1 MVKGFQKKPR
11 GSSGKFG
18 LRAARV
24 CAAGLVA
31 ACAALL
37 LFAPSPAAA
46 ARRAHHHHR
55 LGAVGFAPLPVSASI
70 VLDADTGRVLSE
82 DNADGLTYPASLAKL
97 MTLYLT
103 FEDMN
108 SGRLR
113 LDQYL
118 PVSAEAASRPPTR
131 LGLQAGEAV
140 QVQDLILA
148 IVTRSANDAAA
159 VLAEAQAGSEAAFA
173 EHMTRKARELGLTN
187 TVFRNASGL
196 PDPEQRTT
204 ARDMAQLA
212 LALFHNYP
220 REYRYFAAREFEFQG
235 RLIVGHDHL
244 LDWYPGADG
253 LKTGYIRASG
263 FNLATSAVRDGH
275 RLIGVVMGGTS
286 GGVRDREMAAL
297 LDQGFVQLGVVIAPT
312 DRHVAPSLQR
322 PALTAASGSPADRRA
337 APPLLRLPVTAA
349 SDPPGEP
356 GPVDSPALS
365 AAAAR
370 FAAHLAPVAR
380 AEAAVAP
387 RAQHAAATADRWSIQ
402 LGAFHKE
409 AAAHETARA
418 AASLAVAKGKPSEIV
433 ESGKTAKAR
442 LYRAR
447 LTDFT
452 PQQAQSACAALHKK
466 RLECIVVPPP
476 LRVANR

>member
-1 MVKGFQKKPR
+1 MVKAFGNQPR
-11 GSSGKFG
+11 GASRKF
-18 LRAARV
+18 RFCAPRV

-31 ACAALL
+31 ACALLL
-37 LFAPSPAAA
+37 LFGPNPAAA
-46 ARRAHHHHR
+46 ARRVHHHYR
-55 LGAVGFAPLPVSASI
+55 LGAVGFAPLRVSASI

-82 DNADGLTYPASLAKL
+82 DNADALTYPASLAKL

-103 FEDMN
+103 FEGLN

-113 LDQYL
+113 VDQYL
-118 PVSAEAASRPPTR
+118 AVSGDAASRPPTK
-131 LGLQAGEAV
+131 LGLRAGETV

-159 VLAEAQAGSEAAFA
+159 VLAETQAGSEAAFA
-173 EHMTRKARELGLTN
+173 EHMTQKARELGLTA

-212 LALFHNYP
+212 LALYHNYP
-220 REYRYFAAREFEFQG
+220 REYRYFATREFEFRG
-235 RLIVGHDHL
+235 RIIIGHDHL

-275 RLIGVVMGGTS
+275 RLIGVVMGGSS

-297 LDQGFVQLGVVIAPT
+297 LDQGFTQLGVAIPPA
-312 DRHVAPSLQR
+312 DRHVAPPQPQL
-322 PALTAASGSPADRRA
+322 AVAAPPNDRRV
-337 APPLLRLPVTAA
+337 APPLLRLPVTVA
-349 SDPPGEP
+349 SEPPGEP
-356 GPVDSPALS
+356 GPVDALVLS
-365 AAAAR
+365 AAASR
-370 FAAHLAPVAR
+370 FAAHLAPIAR
-380 AEAAVAP
+380 AEAAVRP
-387 RAQHAAATADRWSIQ
+387 QHAAATADRWSIQ
-402 LGAFHKE
+402 LGAFHAE
-409 AAAHETARA
+409 AAAQETAHA
-418 AASLAVAKGKPSEIV
+418 AASLAVAKGKRSQIV
-433 ESGKTAKAR
+433 ESGRTAKAR

-447 LTDFT
+447 LLDFT

-466 RLECIVVPPP
+466 RLECVVVPPP
-476 LRVANR
+476 LRIANR